1 MALGI
6 NVRQTQAVSVLDMTG
21 RLTYKEECDALREC
35 VKQLLATGKKNIL
48 LNLKKVSDSD
58 STGLG
63 CLATALTSVR
73 NQGGELRL
81 LHATERIQRV
91 LESTRLITVLD
102 VYDNEQEAIASF
114 K

>member
-1 MALGI
+1 MSLTL
-6 NVRQTQAVSVLDMTG
+6 NTRETQGVMVLDMSG
-21 RLTYKEECDALREC
+21 RLTYKEECDALRGC

-63 CLATALTSVR
+63 CLASALTSVR
-73 NQGGELRL
+73 NQGGDLKL
-81 LHATERIQRV
+81 VHATERIQRV
-91 LESTRLITVLD
+91 LESTRLITVLE
-102 VYDNEQEAIASF
+102 VYDNEQEALASF